1 MATEEPQLPSYN
13 EALEWGI
20 APPPRPQ
27 WAPPREA
34 PSSPRPRT
42 AWPRAAAYRAL
53 SMSTIDET
61 LSGAGS
67 RPQTAAGRTA
77 SGRPLSLLDI
87 GLDAILAD
95 ALSRDN
101 LPTRP
106 STSQGFR
113 SAASSR
119 NSTSSRIAPF
129 ATRGGDN
136 NHQNNSNSS
145 SSNNSSNNNS
155 RPPTPLA
162 DPPMSPAYTV
172 VPDPL
177 PLHVRPL
184 VPPTYARHDPIARTY
199 LMRSPLVYTSTGSS
213 PQTPAYH
220 LEASGIGAGAL
231 GQGSGRPNQLRIRQ
245 LDHIESRTLSLS
257 RDDQGRGGGGRGSL
271 EYDDDHTLYLLQVM
285 QLLGGFA
292 VPGLGPSW
300 RVEMQRDPKGDSGG
314 RNSGFIRFE
323 GGGLLG
329 TGKGFMQRSA
339 CKFWYMTKKTE
350 VALRTPHEWK
360 LINKYGWQP
369 ELEWNKR
376 LMFTV
381 EKKRAVVGRK
391 RGYEWRDGKGRLVAF
406 ESAEGRLDLTGIAA
420 SMSAQSREAL
430 LACWV
435 GKSWAAGALTW

>member
-1 MATEEPQLPSYN
+1 
-13 EALEWGI
+13 
-20 APPPRPQ
+20 
-27 WAPPREA
+27 
-34 PSSPRPRT
+34 
-42 AWPRAAAYRAL
+42 
-53 SMSTIDET
+53 MSTIDET
-61 LSGAGS
+61 LSGATS
-67 RPQTAAGRTA
+67 RPQTS

-95 ALSRDN
+95 ALSRET
-101 LPTRP
+101 LPIRP

-113 SAASSR
+113 SAAWSR
-119 NSTSSRIAPF
+119 RSGAPHLPPLST
-129 ATRGGDN
+129 TRVVA
-136 NHQNNSNSS
+136 SP
-145 SSNNSSNNNS
+145 NNNYNNNNNNAGS
-155 RPPTPLA
+155 RPTTPSA
-162 DPPMSPAYTV
+162 EPPSSPAYTA

-177 PLHVRPL
+177 PQHVRPL
-184 VPPTYARHDPIARTY
+184 VPPDYARHDPIARTY

-213 PQTPAYH
+213 PQTPAYQ
-220 LEASGIGAGAL
+220 LDASVGAH
-231 GQGSGRPNQLRIRQ
+231 GRPHQLRIRQ
-245 LDHIESRTLSLS
+245 LDHIESRTLSL
-257 RDDQGRGGGGRGSL
+257 GRGRGRRGSL
-271 EYDDDHTLYLLQVM
+271 EYDDDRTLYLLQVM

-300 RVEMQRDPKGDSGG
+300 RVEMQRDPKGDSGRSAG
-314 RNSGFIRFE
+314 LIRFE

-339 CKFWYMTKKTE
+339 CKFWYMTKKSE

-381 EKKRAVVGRK
+381 EKKRAVVGKK
-391 RGYEWRDGKGRLVAF
+391 RGYEWKDGKGRLVAF

-435 GKSWAAGALTW
+435 GKSWASGALTW

>member
-1 MATEEPQLPSYN
+1 
-13 EALEWGI
+13 
-20 APPPRPQ
+20 
-27 WAPPREA
+27 
-34 PSSPRPRT
+34 
-42 AWPRAAAYRAL
+42 
-53 SMSTIDET
+53 MSTIDEA
-61 LSGAGS
+61 LSGS
-67 RPQTAAGRTA
+67 RPQTSAGRTA
-77 SGRPLSLLDI
+77 SPSARPVSHI

-95 ALSRDN
+95 ALARET
-101 LPTRP
+101 LPIRP

-113 SAASSR
+113 ATAASR
-119 NSTSSRIAPF
+119 ARGTSSRLAPLSI
-129 ATRGGDN
+129 RGAAR
-136 NHQNNSNSS
+136 NNSSNSD
-145 SSNNSSNNNS
+145 SSNNSSNTNTNSNGNTNDSTNDSSSSSSS
-155 RPPTPLA
+155 RPTTPFA
-162 DPPMSPAYTV
+162 DDPPQSPAYSA

-177 PLHVRPL
+177 PQHVRPL
-184 VPPTYARHDPIARTY
+184 VPPNYARHDPIARTY

-220 LEASGIGAGAL
+220 LDASGASGSAP
-231 GQGSGRPNQLRIRQ
+231 GSGGGMGGNGGGGARPNQLRIRQ
-245 LDHIESRTLSLS
+245 LDHVESRTLSLS
-257 RDDQGRGGGGRGSL
+257 REGGGGGGHGNHGRRGSL

-292 VPGLGPSW
+292 VPGLVGPSW

-314 RNSGFIRFE
+314 RGTGFIRFE

-339 CKFWYMTKKTE
+339 CKFWYMTKKTTE
-350 VALRTPHEWK
+350 HGMRTPSEWK

-381 EKKRAVVGRK
+381 EKKRAVVGKK

-435 GKSWAAGALTW
+435 GKSWAAGGLTW